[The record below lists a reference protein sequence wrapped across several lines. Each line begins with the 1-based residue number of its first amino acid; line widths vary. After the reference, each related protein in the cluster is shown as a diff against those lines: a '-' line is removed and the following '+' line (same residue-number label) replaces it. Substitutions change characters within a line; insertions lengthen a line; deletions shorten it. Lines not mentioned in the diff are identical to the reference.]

1 MKGKTS
7 ERREKS
13 LDDTEFLRGGQE
25 RFRKTRRNGEKARFE
40 KKRREKKKRRSR
52 IVDFSVFFKRR

>member
-25 RFRKTRRNGEKARFE
+25 RFPKTRASRFE
-40 KKRREKKKRRSR
+40 KKGQEKKKRRNR
-52 IVDFSVFFKRR
+52 IVGFSVFR